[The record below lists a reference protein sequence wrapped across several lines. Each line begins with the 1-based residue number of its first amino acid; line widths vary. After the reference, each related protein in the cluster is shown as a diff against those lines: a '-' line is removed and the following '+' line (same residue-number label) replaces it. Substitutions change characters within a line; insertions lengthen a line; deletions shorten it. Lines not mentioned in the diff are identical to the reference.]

1 MTVVWVVAAA
11 TLMVGVLVIWAGHRT
26 VGEVLRSPDDG
37 DHPNWR
43 LDLQRNQ
50 VRIPR
55 PRS

>member
-11 TLMVGVLVIWAGHRT
+11 TLMVGALVIWAGHRT